1 MYKYAVVE
9 EFGNVIDIITVSDMN
24 TLDGYTL
31 PEGPC
36 TLVILNA
43 ETYGWGTNKIEP
55 SIGAKYNPLEDKF
68 E

>member
-24 TLDGYTL
+24 TLDGYQL
-31 PEGPC
+31 PKGPC
-36 TLVILNA
+36 ALIDVRERVALIGQ
-43 ETYGWGTNKIEP
+43 TYNHE
-55 SIGAKYNPLEDKF
+55 LDKF

>member
-9 EFGNVIDIITVSDMN
+9 EFGSVIDIITVSDMN
-24 TLDGYTL
+24 TLDGYNL

-36 TLVILNA
+36 TLVILNG
-43 ETYGWGTNKIEP
+43 EMHGWGANKDEP
-55 SIGAKYNPLEDKF
+55 TIGAKYNFLEDKF

>member
-9 EFGNVIDIITVSDMN
+9 EFGSVIDIITVSDMN

-31 PEGPC
+31 PDGPC

-43 ETYGWGTNKIEP
+43 EMYGWGADIEEPTIGQKYDFYLNKFI
-55 SIGAKYNPLEDKF
+55 
-68 E
+68 